1 MIALGA
7 YWLLSALSLTAIAK
21 FLPGFRI
28 NHFGTALMVAGVYG
42 ILHVLLSTVLKVI
55 LFLPMVLT
63 LGLFAFVIN
72 AFILYLTDKLVD
84 DFEIDSLGTTFAG
97 AALLTVLNTIWRW
110 ILY

>member
-1 MIALGA
+1 MLALGA

-42 ILHVLLSTVLKVI
+42 ILHVLLSTILKII
-55 LFLPMVLT
+55 LFLPMLLT

-72 AFILYLTDKLVD
+72 AFILYLTDKLLD
-84 DFEIDSLGTTFAG
+84 DFEIDSLRTTFVS
-97 AALLTVLNTIWRW
+97 AAILTVLNAIWGW
-110 ILY
+110 ILF